1 VAATAK
7 SPDRRGPVRAAF
19 SYGWALAPLGVTA
32 NALRPA
38 FLDQKAGTY
47 AFGPGWHVSELPLLA
62 LGSQVLATVVT
73 LRGGRWRTPRGQIRL
88 AAQAL
93 SAAGLLTLERAARD
107 SEAVLEEA
115 LVAGL
120 GAGYAARAVREGVDP
135 PVGAAINAA
144 NPLPSYIRRAAY
156 LRAEGI
162 QYGPEGRR
170 NRLDIWARGDLDAG
184 ARAPVLVQIHGGAWT
199 MGDTRYQGYPLVS
212 RLTAAGWVCVPIT
225 YRLSPKATFP
235 DHIVDVKRAIVWVKE
250 HIAAYGGDPNFVVLT
265 GGSAGGHL
273 SALAALSPNDPAFQP
288 GFEGSDTSVQGAVP
302 LYGIYDLRDWDGRG
316 GPPHAL
322 RLIERSVLKTSPA
335 SDPELWRRAS
345 PISWVGPDAP
355 PMMLVHGTNDSLVP
369 VDGARRM
376 AEALR
381 RSSTQP
387 VVYAELPYAQHA
399 FDLYGSLRTRYT
411 VRAIERFLAY
421 VRADHVSRVRTR
433 TG

>member
-1 VAATAK
+1 VEA
-7 SPDRRGPVRAAF
+7 PGGGGPVRAALG
-19 SYGWALAPLGVTA
+19 YAWALAPLAATA

-38 FLDQKAGTY
+38 FLGRQAGTY
-47 AFGPGWHVSELPLLA
+47 AFGPGWHVSELPFLA
-62 LGSQVLATVVT
+62 LGSQLLGTAVT
-73 LRGGRWRTPRGQIRL
+73 MRGGRWHSRRGRVRL

-93 SAAGLLTLERAARD
+93 SAAGLLTLERAARASD
-107 SEAVLEEA
+107 AVLEDA

-120 GAGYAARAVREGVDP
+120 GADYRAGAVREGVDP
-135 PVGAAINAA
+135 PVGAVINSA
-144 NPLPSYIRRAAY
+144 NPLPGYIRRAAY

-162 QYGPEGRR
+162 QYGPDRQR
-170 NRLDIWARGDLDAG
+170 NRLDIWTRRDLDAG
-184 ARAPVLVQIHGGAWT
+184 GRAPVLVHIHGGAWSI
-199 MGDTRYQGYPLVS
+199 GDTRYQGYPLVS

-235 DHIVDVKRAIVWVKE
+235 DHIIDVKRAIAWVKE
-250 HIAAYGGDPNFVVLT
+250 HIAEYSGDANFVVLT

-273 SALAALSPNDPAFQP
+273 SALAALSPNDPGFQP
-288 GFEGSDTSVQGAVP
+288 GFEEADTSVQGAVP
-302 LYGIYDLRDWDGRG
+302 MYGIYDLRDWDGRG
-316 GPPHAL
+316 GPPYAL
-322 RLIERSVLKTSPA
+322 RLLERSVLKISPA
-335 SDPELWRRAS
+335 SDPELWRRGS

-355 PMMLVHGTNDSLVP
+355 PIMLVHGSNDSLVP

-421 VRADHVSRVRTR
+421 VRADHVSRARAIA
-433 TG
+433 G

>member
-1 VAATAK
+1 MKA
-7 SPDRRGPVRAAF
+7 PGGRGPVRDAF
-19 SYGWALAPLGVTA
+19 GYAWALAPLVATA

-38 FLDQKAGTY
+38 FLGRKAGTY

-62 LGSQVLATVVT
+62 LGSQLLGTAVTV
-73 LRGGRWRTPRGQIRL
+73 RGGRWRTRRGRIRL
-88 AAQAL
+88 TAQAL

-107 SEAVLEEA
+107 SEAVLGDA

-120 GAGYAARAVREGVDP
+120 GAGYQERAAREGVEP
-135 PVGAAINAA
+135 PVGAVINTV
-144 NPLPSYIRRAAY
+144 NPFPGHIRRAAY

-162 QYGPEGRR
+162 QYGPDPRR
-170 NRLDIWARGDLDAG
+170 NRLDIWAGRDLDAG
-184 ARAPVLVQIHGGAWT
+184 GCAPVLVHIHGGAWT
-199 MGDTRYQGYPLVS
+199 IGDTRYQGYPLVS
-212 RLTAAGWVCVPIT
+212 RLTSAGWVCVPIT

-235 DHIVDVKRAIVWVKE
+235 DHIIDVKRAIAWVKE
-250 HIAAYGGDPNFVVLT
+250 HIAEYGGDPNFVVLT

-273 SALAALSPNDPAFQP
+273 SSLAALSPNDPGFQP
-288 GFEGSDTSVQGAVP
+288 GFEEADTSVQAAVP

-316 GPPHAL
+316 GPPYAL

-335 SDPELWRRAS
+335 SDPDLWRRAS

-355 PMMLVHGTNDSLVP
+355 PMMLVHGANDSLVP

-387 VVYAELPYAQHA
+387 VVYAELPFAQHA
-399 FDLYGSLRTRYT
+399 FDLYGSLRTRFT

-421 VRADHVSRVRTR
+421 VRADYVSRARTR
-433 TG
+433 AG